1 MIAVAVAVD
10 VKMNK
15 PLSADSTISL
25 SVAML
30 LKLGFILTI
39 IFGSYYQAQL
49 RFNTLDLKMSELHSE
64 VTILNEKM
72 ANIEAKKLQNLE
84 AENKTLMEKIGLK
97 KR

>member
-1 MIAVAVAVD
+1 
-10 VKMNK
+10 MNK
-15 PLSADSTISL
+15 PLDVNSTISL

-72 ANIEAKKLQNLE
+72 AKIEAQKIKNLE

-97 KR
+97 RR

>member
-1 MIAVAVAVD
+1 
-10 VKMNK
+10 MNK

-72 ANIEAKKLQNLE
+72 AKIEAQKIKNLE

-97 KR
+97 RR

>member
-1 MIAVAVAVD
+1 
-10 VKMNK
+10 MNK